1 MKYYELRS
9 RSYGISKPNMIVK
22 EVVVLLKSQHLNY
35 EEAKKTLDDANQVL
49 LNYLL
54 DDTKL

>member
-1 MKYYELRS
+1 MNSVHDR
-9 RSYGISKPNMIVK
+9 M
-22 EVVVLLKSQHLNY
+22 EVVVLLKSHHLNY

-54 DDTKL
+54 NDTKL

>member
-22 EVVVLLKSQHLNY
+22 EVVVLLKSYHLNY

>member
-9 RSYGISKPNMIVK
+9 RSDGSSKPNMIVK
-22 EVVVLLKSQHLNY
+22 EVVVLLKSHHVNY

-54 DDTKL
+54 NDTKL